1 MCAPPLHN
9 HPPRRVIPG
18 LAVKIM
24 LKTDDS
30 VAFIIVI
37 ILYYYSVRKIEVCYV
52 HSPCH

>member
-18 LAVKIM
+18 LAVKFM

-30 VAFIIVI
+30 VTFIIVI